1 MVYLNGLVVGLPQKN
16 DYAWMPFLLICYIE
30 HASAIRAHITQVT
43 FVALATRAALRHA
56 NEMLALA

>member
-1 MVYLNGLVVGLPQKN
+1 MAAMPQKI

-30 HASAIRAHITQVT
+30 HAAAIKTHIVQVT

-56 NEMLALA
+56 NEMPALA